1 MAGYYDPNKDYSK
14 AISEAKA
21 AGKDTSQLEAERQN
35 KIDDKYGGK
44 EPNMYGS
51 DKTFSQASR
60 DNDRDTISNAIT
72 ISNSRGGNS
81 SNSGSG
87 GSSGGSTDLVK
98 GPGYVTGGYTMGVN
112 GSPILNDNPYWK
124 GGVSASKA
132 DMSRRPDLANGYAT
146 SNGYTVFYDEDG
158 YAYKAVKGAADYL
171 PHKDYYVE
179 QGSYGGGNLW
189 TDEEMMSAADLQ
201 RIASIRAQM
210 QAGQITGDQ
219 ANQLANQIRSGYG
232 YTIDKSGNVY
242 DSGQGTSVYLDRVK
256 QNLSVGELNDAE
268 KQYLELMFKEQN
280 TTDTDALLA
289 AYSALQDGKYDPNIM
304 YENVVAGQGLQNALN
319 AAGLSSAAGL
329 QTGGYSDMTKYLE
342 DMFAQNLESEL
353 AALKSAYDTNVAELE
368 SQNDKIAEQYRAAR
382 NQAAAQNEIEK
393 QSMNERALA
402 TGLNTGTS
410 GQIALAQNMAYQGN
424 LGNLYASQAQ
434 DQAAGNRALAELL
447 REYNTNVNRTTANI
461 NAQKAEA
468 IYNELIRQEEMAAAA
483 AQRDAAERA
492 AALERELANQ
502 ENTRKYALTM
512 LQNGMRP
519 DDATLAA
526 AGLSPTEAE
535 LWYQY
540 GVQANA
546 PKVKAVKTPAAEPE
560 PELDPLPLSNPVPL
574 STNVPD
580 YAEIKTKSEAGD
592 YGPAYGLVLGN
603 IQNMRARGASLDA
616 MADRLIQEMKN
627 GNINEDGVKTIMQA
641 LGINP

>member
-1 MAGYYDPNKDYSK
+1 MAKNNAFIPNSYEDREITLASGEKKIVKSQYAPVADTASK
-14 AISEAKA
+14 SA
-21 AGKDTSQLEAERQN
+21 DT
-35 KIDDKYGGK
+35 
-44 EPNMYGS
+44 
-51 DKTFSQASR
+51 
-60 DNDRDTISNAIT
+60 
-72 ISNSRGGNS
+72 GNS
-81 SNSGSG
+81 
-87 GSSGGSTDLVK
+87 
-98 GPGYVTGGYTMGVN
+98 YETGVYGTAFL
-112 GSPILNDNPYWK
+112 PDNPNWN
-124 GGVSASKA
+124 SAAYGKA
-132 DMSRRPDLANGYAT
+132 DMSRRQDLAGKTAI
-146 SNGYTVFYDEDG
+146 SNGYTIYYDDKG
-158 YAYKAVKGAADYL
+158 YATKAVKGVTDYK
-171 PHKDYYVE
+171 PSKDYYVE
-179 QGSYGGGNLW
+179 KNTYNGGNLW
-189 TDEEMMSAADLQ
+189 TDEEMLTAKDLATIQGYRNQIAAGTMTSDE
-201 RIASIRAQM
+201 
-210 QAGQITGDQ
+210 
-219 ANQLANQIRSGYG
+219 ANRLANLIRSGYG
-232 YTIDKSGNVY
+232 YTIDKAGNVY

-289 AYSALQDGKYDPNIM
+289 AYNALQNGKYDPNIM
-304 YENVVAGQGLQNALN
+304 YENVVAGHGLQNALN

-434 DQAAGNRALAELL
+434 DQAAGNRALAELM

-546 PKVKAVKTPAAEPE
+546 PKVKAVKTPAAKPEPE
-560 PELDPLPLSNPVPL
+560 PDPLPLSNPVPL

-580 YAEIKTKSEAGD
+580 YAEIKMKSEAGD
-592 YGPAYGLVLGN
+592 YGSAYGLVLGN